1 MRIIFIGDVVGKA
14 GRIAVAEALSHWR
27 DAYQPDVVIANAEN
41 SAGGQGATPKTLS
54 ELQAAG
60 VDCFT
65 MGDHVFDQP
74 FSALESFPIVRPANL
89 IEPISGSGT
98 LEFTAPS
105 GETITVINLL
115 GYAFLK
121 RRATSYF
128 SAADRILET
137 VSTKHIL
144 VDFHAEATS
153 EKLAFGHY
161 LDGRV
166 SAVVGT
172 HTHVPTADTRIL
184 PGKTAFQADVGMCG
198 ALESVLG
205 FSTPNSHAWLRR
217 EMGEQIKP
225 SGDLIAKERPFFA
238 DAVFIETDSD
248 GRASS
253 IERLT
258 TRP

>member
-1 MRIIFIGDVVGKA
+1 MRILFIGDVVGKA
-14 GRIAVAEALSHWR
+14 GRTAVAEALVQWR
-27 DAYQPDVVIANAEN
+27 DAYEPDVVIANAEN
-41 SAGGQGATPKTLS
+41 SAGGQGATPKTLE
-54 ELQAAG
+54 ELREAG

-74 FSALESFPIVRPANL
+74 FSALEAFSIVRPGNL
-89 IEPISGSGT
+89 IEPIGGSGM
-98 LEFTAPS
+98 LEFATRS
-105 GETITVINLL
+105 GEPIVVLNLL

-128 SAADRILET
+128 SAVDSILKT
-137 VSTKHIL
+137 VATPHVF

-166 SAVVGT
+166 TAVVGT

-184 PGKTAFQADVGMCG
+184 PRGTAFQADAGMCG

-217 EMGEQIKP
+217 EMGERTKP
-225 SGDLIAKERPFFA
+225 SGDLIAKERPYFA
-238 DAVFIETDSD
+238 DAVLIDSGTD
-248 GRASS
+248 GRATNVR
-253 IERLT
+253 RLT